1 MRRLHLKD
9 KIMQKFKLEL
19 LFHIVGIGSA
29 SGLLFNGGSLFIISD
44 NSNVLYEYNIK
55 QKKLDK
61 IPLLTTDASTPEEN
75 IPKKDK
81 PDFEAITASG
91 DDLFLFGS
99 GSKENRN
106 SIVRINSTTWQASPP
121 TDATDLYLIMQG
133 FGEISPEDFNIEAA
147 VNDGTL
153 WYLFQRGNGPAEKK
167 RNFYTGW
174 RY

>member
-1 MRRLHLKD
+1 MYANNRYGVLICIQGMDTAGKDSLIREVFKNFNARRLHLKD

-99 GSKENRN
+99 GSKER
-106 SIVRINSTTWQASPP
+106 RHLRFHRRRAC
-121 TDATDLYLIMQG
+121 
-133 FGEISPEDFNIEAA
+133 
-147 VNDGTL
+147 
-153 WYLFQRGNGPAEKK
+153 NGS
-167 RNFYTGW
+167 
-174 RY
+174 